1 VWTFE
6 RPRQTRALHNNLM
19 CSHRSVSI
27 ALALLVCFFGSVSPC
42 LGPQHDSNL
51 ELVQKTLQDACFDVA
66 VGYMAFNRTCFPV
79 SLQHPL
85 SDITCFGQNPSSP
98 YGTFHLKTPLL
109 LNKDRPI
116 WQLQEREAV
125 LFLGC
130 TPPNARYFGLQS

>member
-1 VWTFE
+1 M
-6 RPRQTRALHNNLM
+6 RN
-19 CSHRSVSI
+19 HRLVSI
-27 ALALLVCFFGSVSPC
+27 ALALALIVFCLAVNEIEAAPC
-42 LGPQHDSNL
+42 LGPEHDSNL

-79 SLQHPL
+79 SLEHPL
-85 SDITCFGQNPSSP
+85 SDLTCFGQNPSSP
-98 YGTFHLKTPLL
+98 YGTVHLKTPLL

-116 WQLQEREAV
+116 WQLQQREAV

>member
-1 VWTFE
+1 M
-6 RPRQTRALHNNLM
+6 LHNHQMRN
-19 CSHRSVSI
+19 HRLVSI
-27 ALALLVCFFGSVSPC
+27 ALSLALIVFCLAVNEIEAAPC
-42 LGPQHDSNL
+42 LGPKHDSNL

-79 SLQHPL
+79 SLEHPL
-85 SDITCFGQNPSSP
+85 SDLTCFGQNPSSP
-98 YGTFHLKTPLL
+98 YGTVHLKTPLL

-116 WQLQEREAV
+116 WQLQQREAV